1 MILFLYMLLRETP
14 TETSDPYTKEQY
26 GLPLIL
32 HHSFGEVVT
41 AVLQLLM
48 AIIAI
53 DIVADGIFPMDV
65 KECLAEY
72 LAHFLM
78 VVIPGISCLITA
90 LLYSGLLVER

>member
-1 MILFLYMLLRETP
+1 MFFLYVLFRGIP
-14 TETSDPYTKEQY
+14 TETSDPDTKEQY

-41 AVLQLLM
+41 TVLQLLM

-53 DIVADGIFPMDV
+53 DIIADGIFPMDV

-72 LAHFLM
+72 LVHFLM